1 MSGGFELLP
10 HTADVLVKAWGDS
23 LEEAF
28 GYAALGMFEVMT
40 DTSKVACKEEREVE
54 VEGIDVE
61 NLLYN
66 WLEELIIIFDS
77 ESLLVSNANVKKIWN
92 EDGVWKLKAKICG
105 ESYDP
110 ERHES
115 RALVKAATYHMM
127 KIWKEDGKHFVQFV
141 VDI

>member
-1 MSGGFELLP
+1 MP

-28 GYAALGMFEVMT
+28 SYAALGMFEVMT
-40 DTSKVACKEEREVE
+40 DVSKVRCRKEMEVE

-66 WLEELIIIFDS
+66 WLEELIIVFDT
-77 ESLLVSNANVKKIWN
+77 ESLLVSDANVVKIWK
-92 EDGVWKLKAKICG
+92 EDDTWKLKAKICG
-105 ESYDP
+105 EPYDP

-115 RALVKAATYHMM
+115 KALVKAATYHMM
-127 KIWKEDGKHFVQFV
+127 RIWKRGEKRMVQFV